1 MKGALRKDNVLS
13 ILGTAGIVG
22 FFVFVIYLPNERA
35 CQAARRE
42 ILQANR
48 IIDEMPH
55 RIALASEQQKRMD
68 ARRNLVRQLD
78 HLLDSEDE
86 LHVVLQRVADL
97 AKGAGLRVDR
107 IQPQPL
113 VNRETFRIVPYQISV
128 FGSFRRIASFM
139 KGMETEPT
147 LFVVDRLSLKSESEK
162 AGAVLRADM
171 TFSVFV
177 KRESFPGSAEKS
189 DRPTPTQADES

>member
-1 MKGALRKDNVLS
+1 MKSALRKDNVLS

-35 CQAARRE
+35 CQAARRD

-55 RIALASEQQKRMD
+55 RIALASEQQKRVA
-68 ARRNLVRQLD
+68 ARQDMVRQLD

-113 VNRETFRIVPYQISV
+113 VNRETFRSVPYQISV
-128 FGSFRRIASFM
+128 FGSFRRIASFL
-139 KGMETEPT
+139 KGLESEPT

-177 KRESFPGSAEKS
+177 KRESFAGSAEKS